1 MKAILQIHFG
11 GEIIIL
17 AILKGYKMKERNLIP
32 TLKKRLFIKG
42 ARLKNRNFEYKVN
55 LTKKIAAL
63 LPYFQNGQLKPVIDK
78 VYDWTD
84 IRFAHEYMES
94 NQNIGKIIL
103 KIGTS

>member
-1 MKAILQIHFG
+1 
-11 GEIIIL
+11 
-17 AILKGYKMKERNLIP
+17 
-32 TLKKRLFIKG
+32 
-42 ARLKNRNFEYKVN
+42 
-55 LTKKIAAL
+55 KIAAL